1 MGILCYCGCKIDG
14 CLGTAYGTDSR
25 CILARHPVRERL
37 AHLFRR
43 ESPGYARAGIYENLL
58 LQICYKWCLSEDARY
73 KAEVLVISRY
83 VSRPR

>member
-14 CLGTAYGTDSR
+14 RLDTAYGTDNR

-43 ESPGYARAGIYENLL
+43 GSPVYARAGIFGSDLR
-58 LQICYKWCLSEDARY
+58 LQLAPIGLPCKGKPLHE
-73 KAEVLVISRY
+73 
-83 VSRPR
+83 